1 MSHLFSNENLKIND
15 KEMKQISRQQDPN
28 NLFSVCFV
36 HKMNNDHHVGCHEDF
51 SILLFEH
58 VVHEIQS
65 KTAVVLE
72 NPVCAYTFDIDCIG
86 LKLRV
91 LNIFAHGVFKVFLVH
106 VGAVRWANDDDVLGF
121 GS

>member
-1 MSHLFSNENLKIND
+1 MQEIR
-15 KEMKQISRQQDPN
+15 RQQSNHDA
-28 NLFSVCFV
+28 LTVFLVQEL
-36 HKMNNDHHVGCHEDF
+36 NDDLHVRCHEDF